1 MAVCRNVLTKHCLG
15 CGKEFAK
22 KPSHSMKAWLE
33 RVKYC
38 SKECMY
44 PPRTAKVCHNCGSE
58 FDVPAWRESAN
69 FCSKLCAY
77 TDPDRRGKTS
87 ERIKAHP
94 IPGSEAF
101 LFAPGHEVTESTKA
115 AVRGAIARRTKK
127 SPVMRPCEQCGL
139 SFVVRS
145 PGATRYQKFC
155 SKPCADKAKDHG
167 LTSEQKRIRE
177 SRDYDIWRKAVFER
191 DDYTCVLCGAHGVVL
206 NADHIKRFAEYP
218 ELRFDVG
225 NGRTLCVP
233 CHKDT
238 PTYGNK
244 RQVEVRR
251 VSVMGA
257 A

>member
-1 MAVCRNVLTKHCLG
+1 MSNPNMSPDIGLATRFKPGHRHSEETR
-15 CGKEFAK
+15 AK
-22 KPSHSMKAWLE
+22 M
-33 RVKYC
+33 RG
-38 SKECMY
+38 
-44 PPRTAKVCHNCGSE
+44 PRPN
-58 FDVPAWRESAN
+58 
-69 FCSKLCAY
+69 
-77 TDPDRRGKTS
+77 
-87 ERIKAHP
+87 AHP
-94 IPGSEAF
+94 WNRKPPVFITCQWCGNQKKVKPA
-101 LFAPGHEVTESTKA
+101 KA
-115 AVRGAIARRTKK
+115 AT
-127 SPVMRPCEQCGL
+127 
-139 SFVVRS
+139 
-145 PGATRYQKFC
+145 QKFC

-225 NGRTLCVP
+225 NGRTICVP

-244 RQVEVRR
+244 RQMEVRR